1 MKMKMKHYKFTQSE
15 TFFKETKIE
24 KKENLCLR
32 LIDHSTT
39 SSTMLYVLCK

>member
-1 MKMKMKHYKFTQSE
+1 MKMKHYKFTQSE

-32 LIDHSTT
+32 LIWSLNYFKYYAVCT
-39 SSTMLYVLCK
+39 L